1 MGKTSHKLISALL
14 LAYFLSQMWPNNV
27 VAVRPV
33 QGQWTLKEVRFTT
46 DSASIGS
53 PGKLKVVVT
62 EGKKVPTNGAVTLV
76 VSFQAMQGAPVSI
89 KIDPD
94 EALIAGRNKDISED
108 RNIEVTFSVP
118 KDQGKGSAIVKAVA
132 TLHNPVNSTINGA
145 TDEASSNQLI
155 VNKGS
160 L

>member
-1 MGKTSHKLISALL
+1 MAKTSYKLVSALL
-14 LAYFLSQMWPNNV
+14 LVYFLSLIWPNNV
-27 VAVRPV
+27 VAIRAV

-46 DSASIGS
+46 DSASISS
-53 PGKLKVVVT
+53 PGKLRVVVT
-62 EGKKVPTNGAVTLV
+62 EGKKIPTNATVTLV
-76 VSFQAMQGAPVSI
+76 ISFQAMQGAPVSI

-94 EALIAGRNKDISED
+94 EVLIAGRNKDISED
-108 RNIEVTFSVP
+108 RNIEITFSVP
-118 KDQGKGSAIVKAVA
+118 KDQGKGGAIVKAVA

-160 L
+160 W